1 MKRFYSI
8 IASTSREVS
17 LTDPDVLLEP
27 GPNVFTVL
35 TVDIDDVVER
45 LKNLGVT
52 VRAVHC
58 LSESD
63 PDTGDLNGK

>member
-1 MKRFYSI
+1 MKRLHSI

-35 TVDIDDVVER
+35 TADIDDVVAR
-45 LKNLGVT
+45 LKKLGVF

-58 LSESD
+58 LSQPD
-63 PDTGDLNGK
+63 PGTGGSK